1 MVAGNLL
8 QAQSESSQKLFV
20 AIDVEILHAVTFEN
34 YIPRLKEGDAASDGH
49 ILQLDLV
56 GFVSKVVN
64 RPPPGSG
71 KGVP

>member
-34 YIPRLKEGDAASDGH
+34 YIPRLQKGDAASDGH
-49 ILQLDLV
+49 IL
-56 GFVSKVVN
+56 
-64 RPPPGSG
+64 
-71 KGVP
+71 